1 MAQFDHERLDVYRI
15 SIAFV
20 ALADDTIET
29 FPRGRA
35 YLVDQ
40 LQRAALSSPLN
51 IAEGAGEWSPKDK
64 KRFYRMAL
72 RSATECAAILD
83 VCRHLKLADQE
94 HLDSGRDFLLRVVS
108 MLTRMTKESGTGT
121 EEQQEPHPNNRP

>member
-1 MAQFDHERLDVYRI
+1 VAQFDHERLDVYRV

-20 ALADDTIET
+20 ALADDTIGT
-29 FPRGRA
+29 LPRGRA
-35 YLVDQ
+35 YLADQ
-40 LQRAALSSPLN
+40 FHRAALSIPLN
-51 IAEGAGEWSPKDK
+51 IAEGAGERSPKDK

-83 VCRHLKLADQE
+83 VCRHLKPANEEQPN
-94 HLDSGRDFLLRVVS
+94 SGRDSLLRVVS

-121 EEQQEPHPNNRP
+121 TEQDDHRTRSLK